1 MDRRLQAFELLNQE
15 LAKEGLNLTLL
26 CVGGY
31 VLEYHG
37 LRATHDVDAFYTSD
51 RKICEIIFQVGQ
63 VFNLNYQG
71 ELWLNNDVATL
82 NPEPPLDVCE
92 TLYSFSNLTIL
103 LAPIEYVLG
112 MKMVSLREYD
122 FKDIASIIKYKKLRS
137 PINTYKKLKKLGF
150 TNLDFSVL
158 LEGFGS
164 TYGFDWLSAYFTEH
178 QDELKD
184 FFW

>member
-15 LAKEGLNLTLL
+15 LAKESLHLTLL

-51 RKICEIIFQVGQ
+51 RKVHEIIFRVGQ

-92 TLYSFSNLTIL
+92 TLYSFSNLTVL
-103 LAPIEYVLG
+103 LTPIEYVLG

-122 FKDIASIIKYKKLRS
+122 FKDIASIIRYKKLQS
-137 PINTYKKLKKLGF
+137 PINTYKKLKSWGF
-150 TNLDFSVL
+150 HSLDFSVL

-164 TYGFDWLSAYFTEH
+164 AYGFDWLSVYFEEH
-178 QDELKD
+178 QEELRE
-184 FFW
+184 FLW

>member
-15 LAKEGLNLTLL
+15 LAKEGLHLTLL

-51 RKICEIIFQVGQ
+51 RKIREIIF
-63 VFNLNYQG
+63 QG

-82 NPEPPLDVCE
+82 NTEPPLDVCD
-92 TLYSFSNLTIL
+92 TLYSFSNLTVL

-122 FKDIASIIKYKKLRS
+122 FKDIASIIQYKKLRS

-164 TYGFDWLSAYFTEH
+164 AYGFDWLSNYFTEH